1 MMMTG
6 ILNIPVRG
14 KGEIEIPLWLALVT
28 YGVAFSK
35 MFVKFMVHPDFE
47 ELMSMVM
54 IRPALQ
60 TP

>member
-14 KGEIEIPLWLALVT
+14 EGEIEITLWLALVT

-35 MFVKFMVHPDFE
+35 MFVKFMVYPDFE